1 MEGEGLKGD
10 EAREREVI
18 LFILSFFLSPQFLF
32 PVFLSCP
39 RNLSYLVSFIAFVLY
54 LFFLS
59 FFFPFPFRHSVHFL
73 SQHFCL
79 SPPFFL
85 FLSPPF
91 HSHTPSIF
99 SVILK
104 VFFLPVA
111 LSYNISVSSSSL
123 SQFFSLFS
131 PSFHSCTPSSFS
143 STVFFMISVVPLL
156 FFPPSH
162 HVSLHSSFS
171 LPAFLYLLHFFVR
184 SLPPFPVNNN
194 ICEGVPLTLIHP
206 FFYSHT
212 PSIFFLLLIV
222 FPVFLI
228 RFLFSFPSPSHPV
241 VTNNICEDV
250 PLTLIRP
257 RALNLLKSSTVT
269 FHL

>member
-39 RNLSYLVSFIAFVLY
+39 RNLSYLVSFIAFVFY
-54 LFFLS
+54 LFSLS
-59 FFFPFPFRHSVHFL
+59 FFLPFPFRHSVHFL

-104 VFFLPVA
+104 VFFLPV
-111 LSYNISVSSSSL
+111 
-123 SQFFSLFS
+123 FLFLRCRTI
-131 PSFHSCTPSSFS
+131 F
-143 STVFFMISVVPLL
+143 
-156 FFPPSH
+156 
-162 HVSLHSSFS
+162 
-171 LPAFLYLLHFFVR
+171 R
-184 SLPPFPVNNN
+184 SLPPPF
-194 ICEGVPLTLIHP
+194 LT
-206 FFYSHT
+206 
-212 PSIFFLLLIV
+212 FFLFFHRLSIPVLPPV
-222 FPVFLI
+222 FPPLSFL
-228 RFLFSFPSPSHPV
+228 
-241 VTNNICEDV
+241 
-250 PLTLIRP
+250 
-257 RALNLLKSSTVT
+257 
-269 FHL
+269 